1 MFSRLLFVRLR
12 AAEASLKAGK
22 LDEAYRL
29 AVASDIR
36 TQARGKA
43 VLEQLTERFVERA
56 REHFKA
62 DRFADA
68 LSDLDKADAAGVRR
82 EEIAELRKN
91 IQTVAQA
98 VHVHQASRQ
107 VALDEARRHVEAG
120 SLAAG
125 RQAIERAAEHDPEAR
140 RLGQVIEQRDAEA
153 AVLVEQARQRF
164 KQGQLAPAVERLE
177 AARRLDAHD
186 PQVVAVEA
194 ELIAAGVEQ
203 ARRAIHEGR
212 LARAAE
218 ELKSLRALGQQD
230 PGRRELEDFL
240 RLARTACDQVKAHAF
255 AEARKTV
262 VALSAAMPNVKWLD
276 RVSKQLKEADDL
288 ELELK
293 AGPLGQW
300 ATWQPISP
308 APPGVPGA
316 RTTAFPG
323 AGFRA
328 RGDASSSLDETV
340 VLGSPASVSDGMPS
354 RLLMLVDGGGSFLV
368 VRGERCGIGRAAA
381 DHPADVALFGDLAER
396 HAEIARVDEDYF
408 IFASKDMEIGGR
420 AYRQQLLRD
429 GDRVVLGKR
438 AKFEFRTP
446 SRKSLTAVLNLS
458 DTTKMPSDVRT
469 VVLLKDFATIGNG
482 STAHIR
488 CRLADRPLV
497 LLDRGGRLWIQPSGA
512 DASQG
517 QWVEL
522 GRPMEMCGVSF
533 VVEPWRGKMAASS

>member
-29 AVASDIR
+29 AGASDIR

-43 VLEQLTERFVERA
+43 VLEQLADRFVERA
-56 REHFKA
+56 REHFRA

-125 RQAIERAAEHDPEAR
+125 RQAIERTAEHDPEAR

-153 AVLVEQARQRF
+153 AVLVEQARQRLA
-164 KQGQLAPAVERLE
+164 QGQFAPAVERLE
-177 AARRLDAHD
+177 AARRIDAHD

-218 ELKSLRALGQQD
+218 ELKSLRTLGQQD

-255 AEARKTV
+255 SEARKTV
-262 VALSAAMPNVKWLD
+262 VALSAAMANVKWLD

-300 ATWQPISP
+300 ATWQPMSP
-308 APPGVPGA
+308 APAVLTGA
-316 RTTAFPG
+316 RTAAFPA

-328 RGDASSSLDETV
+328 SGVASSSLDETV
-340 VLGSPASVSDGMPS
+340 VLGSPGSLSDGMPS

-381 DHPADVALFGDLAER
+381 DQPADVALFGDLAER

-408 IFASKDMEIGGR
+408 IFASKDIEIGGR

-458 DTTKMPSDVRT
+458 DTTKMPGDVRT

-488 CRLADRPLV
+488 CRLAERPLV
-497 LLDRGGRLWIQPSGA
+497 LLDRGGRLWVQPGGA

-533 VVEPWRGKMAASS
+533 VVEPWRGKIAAGC

>member
-29 AVASDIR
+29 ACASDIR

-43 VLEQLTERFVERA
+43 VLEQLTDRFVERA

-98 VHVHQASRQ
+98 VHVHQASRL

-153 AVLVEQARQRF
+153 AVLVEQARQRL
-164 KQGQLAPAVERLE
+164 KQGQFAPAVERLE

-194 ELIAAGVEQ
+194 ELITAGVEQ

-218 ELKSLRALGQQD
+218 ELKSLRTLGQQD

-240 RLARTACDQVKAHAF
+240 RLARTACDQVKAHACS
-255 AEARKTV
+255 EARKTV

-308 APPGVPGA
+308 APPVVTGA
-316 RTTAFPG
+316 CMA
-323 AGFRA
+323 AFRA
-328 RGDASSSLDETV
+328 RNDASSSLDETV
-340 VLGSPASVSDGMPS
+340 MLGSPASSSDGMPS

-381 DHPADVALFGDLAER
+381 DQPADVALFGDLAER

-408 IFASKDMEIGGR
+408 IFASKDIEIGGR

-488 CRLADRPLV
+488 CRLAERPLV
-497 LLDRGGRLWIQPSGA
+497 LLDRGGRLWVQPSGA

-533 VVEPWRGKMAASS
+533 VIEPWRGRMAVSS